1 MQKIGS
7 VNGNKGRIK
16 GDGHDVCVNE
26 GERSLGKRYYGLNKE
41 EEFRKGRKSS

>member
-16 GDGHDVCVNE
+16 GEGHDVYINE
-26 GERSLGKRYYGLNKE
+26 GERSLGKRYYGLNKIE
-41 EEFRKGRKSS
+41 KFRKGRKSS

>member
-16 GDGHDVCVNE
+16 GEGHDVYINE
-26 GERSLGKRYYGLNKE
+26 GERSLGKGVSHLD
-41 EEFRKGRKSS
+41 SDTM